1 METLFWLG
9 LVGCHRSLS
18 PLYPGSRSTAAG
30 PADSFC
36 LSQHLALA
44 DLVLIEVTHAKYNA
58 GHWFD
63 QILLTLL
70 TVLTEVDLPPLSL
83 LSGFAFSHSM
93 LFTNAMLMCIS
104 QFLIKIGP
112 LSQTE
117 ESPDKRRLSFLAGKP
132 EFSSGEMGTADFIS
146 SS

>member
-9 LVGCHRSLS
+9 LAGCHRSLS

-44 DLVLIEVTHAKYNA
+44 DLVLIEVTHAKNNA

-83 LSGFAFSHSM
+83 LPVRLCLLPQYAVYKCNVDV
-93 LFTNAMLMCIS
+93 LRE
-104 QFLIKIGP
+104 FLN
-112 LSQTE
+112 
-117 ESPDKRRLSFLAGKP
+117 F
-132 EFSSGEMGTADFIS
+132 
-146 SS
+146 